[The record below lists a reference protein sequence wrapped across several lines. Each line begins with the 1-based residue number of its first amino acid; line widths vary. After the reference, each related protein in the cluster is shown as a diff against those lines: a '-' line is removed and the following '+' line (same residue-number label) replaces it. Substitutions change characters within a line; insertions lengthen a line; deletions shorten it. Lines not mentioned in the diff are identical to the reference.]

1 MKYWKLSFLT
11 ICLPVILDPRYK
23 FKFLEFCL
31 KSGLES
37 DATRYL
43 AKVKRTFKDLFVEYS
58 MHEGESNMG
67 NDQGTN
73 NVGTSIDN
81 PWDQWNKQVKQNQEN
96 RAKLSELDIYLK
108 DDVCP
113 QEDGFDILCWWS
125 NNAHKY
131 PIVSRIAKDVLV
143 APASS
148 VGLESAF
155 STGGRILN
163 DYRTRLLPTTV
174 EALICIMV
182 VNISFC
188 QEPPFSIF
196 GDPRHQ

>member
-43 AKVKRTFKDLFVEYS
+43 AKVKRTFKDLFVEYYV
-58 MHEGESNMG
+58 HDDYSNMG
-67 NDQGTN
+67 NDQGTS
-73 NVGTSIDN
+73 NVGTSTDN
-81 PWDQWNKQVKQNQEN
+81 PWDQWNKHVQQHQQN

-108 DDVCP
+108 DDVCL

-125 NNAHKY
+125 YNAHKS
-131 PIVSRIAKDVLV
+131 PIVSRIAKDVLA

-148 VGLESAF
+148 VASESAF
-155 STGGRILN
+155 STGGRILK
-163 DYRTRLLPTTV
+163 DHRTRLLPTTV
-174 EALICIMV
+174 EALICLQDWMRPRG
-182 VNISFC
+182 NKLSF
-188 QEPPFSIF
+188 
-196 GDPRHQ
+196 

>member
-1 MKYWKLSFLT
+1 
-11 ICLPVILDPRYK
+11 
-23 FKFLEFCL
+23 
-31 KSGLES
+31 
-37 DATRYL
+37 
-43 AKVKRTFKDLFVEYS
+43 

-96 RAKLSELDIYLK
+96 QAKLSELDIYLK

-148 VGLESAF
+148 VALESAF

-163 DYRTRLLPTTV
+163 DHRTRLLPTTV